1 LQDRE
6 PVQVAV
12 ADIET
17 LPGEGLE
24 WRMTVKLRVQNPNDT
39 LVEYDGVYL
48 KMDVQDK
55 TFATGVSDERGSIPR
70 YGETVVSVPMTVS
83 ILRVA
88 LNVLSLLGSD
98 RMDKISYSYNYRLE
112 GKLDGPTFGSTKF
125 HTEGEFALPA
135 AIAPGTSS

>member
-1 LQDRE
+1 
-6 PVQVAV
+6 
-12 ADIET
+12 
-17 LPGEGLE
+17 
-24 WRMTVKLRVQNPNDT
+24 
-39 LVEYDGVYL
+39 
-48 KMDVQDK
+48 MDVQDK